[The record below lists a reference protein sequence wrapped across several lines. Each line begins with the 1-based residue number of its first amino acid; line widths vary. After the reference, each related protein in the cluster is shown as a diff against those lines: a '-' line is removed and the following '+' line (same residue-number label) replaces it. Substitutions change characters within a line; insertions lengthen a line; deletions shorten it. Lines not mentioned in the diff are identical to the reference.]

1 MDITVF
7 IQTILAPLF
16 ITLQLP
22 TDLIPAVFTGLFEI
36 TLGSD
41 LISEIKEACTSIQL
55 VAVSFIRSFN
65 GFSIHAHVASI
76 LSNTDIRYKDYLYGR
91 LMHALFSIIIC
102 CAALYWYSNPL
113 VTFT

>member
-1 MDITVF
+1 FSVFTSLLQVMDITVF

-41 LISEIKEACTSIQL
+41 LISEIKEASTSIQL
-55 VAVSFIRSFN
+55 VAVGFILGFN
-65 GFSIHAHVASI
+65 GFSVYAQVASI
-76 LSNTDIRYKDYLYGR
+76 LSNTDILYKYYLYVC
-91 LMHALFSIIIC
+91 LLYTLFCSIIF
-102 CAALYWYSNPL
+102 LFVFN
-113 VTFT
+113 